1 MAEFLIVFSLLVIFV
16 LIARRLPDVSDKDL
30 AGPIFR
36 LPILRISFLRP
47 SGKFSA
53 LKVPKFSFGLFRK
66 AASSGFK
73 REESTPTPPPKAI
86 SKEKAPQ
93 AVAKEEVSEEEQA
106 SYQVDEPLAHLC
118 SPLVQTEL
126 VEADRYFEE
135 GKFRVAERRYLE
147 IAAKDPK
154 CIHALNRLGIIF
166 LEQNSELEDAE
177 QAFRTA
183 LKFASRNGFLLHNL
197 GLTLYRQGKYSEAA
211 VYFEKSVEGG
221 SRVATRYANLGIC
234 YMALRQYTKAVS
246 ALRKALVLDKNNPR
260 LKELLEEANKKA
272 ERHKNLLR

>member
-1 MAEFLIVFSLLVIFV
+1 MAEFLIVFSLLIIFI

-30 AGPIFR
+30 AGPLLRWPKIRPNF
-36 LPILRISFLRP
+36 LKTPSGFFFFKFPKSNFVILRKGRTFLQKVKN
-47 SGKFSA
+47 SDLASD
-53 LKVPKFSFGLFRK
+53 LEKVPEKQ
-66 AASSGFK
+66 ASTSSQEE
-73 REESTPTPPPKAI
+73 RE
-86 SKEKAPQ
+86 KEKENFYQ
-93 AVAKEEVSEEEQA
+93 A
-106 SYQVDEPLAHLC
+106 DEPLTHSC
-118 SPLVQTEL
+118 SPLVQSEL

-135 GKFRVAERRYLE
+135 GKFRIAERKYLE

-177 QAFRTA
+177 QAFRAA
-183 LKFASRNGFLLHNL
+183 LKLAPRNGFLLHNL
-197 GLTLYRQGKYSEAA
+197 GLTLYRQGKYSEAT

-246 ALRKALVLDKNNPR
+246 ALRKALVLDKNNSR